1 MLAISSSGHNYSTMK
16 ANYWHHRRP
25 TSRSS
30 APQPDTTLTAS
41 VVIQSMLKY
50 STHSIYLFFVP
61 SCLPSLVSLS
71 LSHSTQLNS
80 PHSLL
85 FFHWNTTLRRR
96 RRRRAKLTIIMSES
110 IETYIP
116 SLFFIF
122 FCTGLLLGWMCCC
135 IGLLSCVG
143 LLLWLVNTR
152 RTAVLLEC

>member
-30 APQPDTTLTAS
+30 APQPDTTSTAS

-50 STHSIYLFFVP
+50 STHNIYLFFVR
-61 SCLPSLVSLS
+61 SCLPSLLSSRLS
-71 LSHSTQLNS
+71 LTQLNS

-85 FFHWNTTLRRR
+85 FFHWNNTLCRR

-110 IETYIP
+110 IETYIQ

-122 FCTGLLLGWMCCC
+122 FCTDLLLGWMCCC

-152 RTAVLLEC
+152 RTAVLL